1 MGETL
6 TFYRQSFQLP
16 PEHEDDALR
25 AVQTAHAKEAF
36 PLAGH
41 GGGKDPLAAAGRLE
55 EGLRV
60 LGLGLR
66 RDGRQYIV
74 GIFCIGDVRP
84 GVEERLFQAIGPYV
98 DEDSFVDLEGHPD
111 EGLVRYRFD
120 GKSSLRR
127 HVRVSERAWTKYL
140 ETHEAELEAAEQLA
154 PPEAPSWKQV
164 SRSMPATMPPYDPS
178 TRFPR
183 ESWLKHPKFGAG
195 FVVRNDDG
203 KIRVLFET
211 GERTLAARR

>member
-36 PLAGH
+36 PVAGH

-55 EGLRV
+55 DGLKV

-84 GVEERLFQAIGPYV
+84 GVDERLFQAIGPYV

-111 EGLVRYRFD
+111 EGLLRYRFD
-120 GKSSLRR
+120 GKSSLRK

-140 ETHEAELEAAEQLA
+140 ETHEAELEAAEQWVK
-154 PPEAPSWKQV
+154 PEAPSWKQI
-164 SRSMPATMPPYDPS
+164 SKAMPATMPLYDPNV
-178 TRFPR
+178 RFPR
-183 ESWLKHPKFGAG
+183 DTWLKHAKFGAG
-195 FVVRNDDG
+195 FIVRNDDG